1 MRPPA
6 TRRSP
11 SGIRRARGSD
21 RTATGLT
28 GGFAGTLLAGD
39 AVLTAVGAA
48 GAGAGDGAV
57 AVAVA
62 AVGLRRARTRRAVT
76 LRSEERRVG
85 IECRCRWSTDV
96 GSMWRVM
103 DD

>member
-39 AVLTAVGAA
+39 AILTAVGAA

-62 AVGLRRARTRRAVT
+62 VVGLRRARTRR
-76 LRSEERRVG
+76 SEERRVG
-85 IECRCRWSTDV
+85 KE
-96 GSMWRVM
+96 WRRRGARAVRRQEGRREGG
-103 DD
+103 

>member
-1 MRPPA
+1 AGASGTRLMRPPA

-39 AVLTAVGAA
+39 AVLTAVGTAGAA
-48 GAGAGDGAV
+48 GAAAGDGAV

-76 LRSEERRVG
+76 LASFSRSP
-85 IECRCRWSTDV
+85 SLT
-96 GSMWRVM
+96 
-103 DD
+103 

>member
-1 MRPPA
+1 
-6 TRRSP
+6 
-11 SGIRRARGSD
+11 
-21 RTATGLT
+21 LT
-28 GGFAGTLLAGD
+28 GGFAGILLAGD

-76 LRSEERRVG
+76 LASFSRSP
-85 IECRCRWSTDV
+85 SLT
-96 GSMWRVM
+96 
-103 DD
+103 